1 MTASRDRERPKWT
14 DVVTAFS
21 TIVGGGAL
29 FFAAYQYYDS
39 RQQAKIDVAIRVIAD
54 QGPEIP
60 YIPQHCLSAG
70 NDLKVSGL
78 TKLHNR
84 EHVPFASDAQAISVG
99 KCLADLGKADREE
112 VYDTDNGRPIAL
124 TPKGAALLA
133 QRLNHALDKDEF
145 ISNLIIKQIGDKD
158 LLLKEFGWRL
168 CNLDKRL
175 AHNLIKVAEEKG
187 PLLSIELVANISC
200 PRMTNSDSD

>member
-1 MTASRDRERPKWT
+1 MPTSRDRVRPKWT

-54 QGPEIP
+54 QGPELP

-70 NDLKVSGL
+70 NDLEVAGL
-78 TKLHNR
+78 KKLHNR
-84 EHVPFASDAQAISVG
+84 ERVPFASDAQAISVG
-99 KCLADLGKADREE
+99 KCLADLEKKDREE
-112 VYDTDNGRPIAL
+112 VYDSDNGKPIAL

-145 ISNLIIKQIGDKD
+145 ISNLIINRIGDKN

-168 CNLDKRL
+168 CNLDKPL
-175 AHNLIKVAEEKG
+175 ADKLLEVAEEKG
-187 PLLSIELVANISC
+187 PLRSIVFIATTSC
-200 PRMTNSDSD
+200 LRMTNSD

>member
-29 FFAAYQYYDS
+29 FFATYQYYDS

-99 KCLADLGKADREE
+99 KVSLTSERQIARRYMTPTTADPLRLHRKA
-112 VYDTDNGRPIAL
+112 
-124 TPKGAALLA
+124 
-133 QRLNHALDKDEF
+133 
-145 ISNLIIKQIGDKD
+145 
-158 LLLKEFGWRL
+158 
-168 CNLDKRL
+168 
-175 AHNLIKVAEEKG
+175 
-187 PLLSIELVANISC
+187 
-200 PRMTNSDSD
+200 

>member
-1 MTASRDRERPKWT
+1 MADQERPKWT

-21 TIVGGGAL
+21 TIVGAFAL

-54 QGPEIP
+54 QGPDLS

-70 NDLKVSGL
+70 KDLKVEGL
-78 TKLHNR
+78 QKLHNR
-84 EHVPFASDAQAISVG
+84 ERVPFTSEDQATSIK
-99 KCLADLGKADREE
+99 KCLADLEKKDREE
-112 VYDTDNGRPIAL
+112 IYDLDNGKPIAL

-133 QRLNHALDKDEF
+133 QRLNHALDQDEF
-145 ISNLIIKQIGDKD
+145 ISNLIMSRIGDKK

-168 CNLDKRL
+168 CNLDKPL
-175 AHNLIKVAEEKG
+175 ADDLLKVAEEKG
-187 PLLSIELVANISC
+187 PLQSIVRFASTACLEVA
-200 PRMTNSDSD
+200 NSDSN

>member
-1 MTASRDRERPKWT
+1 MAASKDRERPKWT

-70 NDLKVSGL
+70 NDLKVEGL
-78 TKLHNR
+78 KKLHDR
-84 EHVPFASDAQAISVG
+84 ERVPFTSVEQDILPKG
-99 KCLADLGKADREE
+99 VSLTSTGRI
-112 VYDTDNGRPIAL
+112 VRRYIFSDNGRPIAL

-133 QRLNHALDKDEF
+133 QRLNYALDKDEF
-145 ISNLIIKQIGDKD
+145 ISNLIMNRIGDKN

-168 CNLDKRL
+168 CNLDKPL
-175 AHNLIKVAEEKG
+175 ADKLLEVAEEKG
-187 PLLSIELVANISC
+187 PLLLIVRFATSSC
-200 PRMTNSDSD
+200 LEMNNSHSD